1 MSDDTQNAGMRG
13 NTNEHLANERTFLAW
28 MRTALGI
35 MGLGFVMAKFSV
47 WLRQLLGAVAPGRAV
62 TTHGGASLPVGLAL
76 IAIGALLA
84 VLSYRRYESVRRA
97 IEAGRGVPATSL
109 LRLMVG
115 VVVTASAAIIVYL
128 FLTSQSVWA
137 A

>member
-1 MSDDTQNAGMRG
+1 MSDDGRDAMRG
-13 NTNEHLANERTFLAW
+13 NVNEHLANERTFLAW

-47 WLRQLLGAVAPGRAV
+47 WLRQLLGAIAPGHVSR
-62 TTHGGASLPVGLAL
+62 TTGGASLPVGLAL
-76 IAIGALLA
+76 IAMGALLA

-97 IEAGRGVPATSL
+97 VEEGRGVPATSL
-109 LRLMVG
+109 IRLMV
-115 VVVTASAAIIVYL
+115 VLIVLASASIIVYL